1 MVCFQELPGYLRP
14 FWHHDSNKA
23 TGIGWDKKRPEH
35 YTRLGHDD
43 WICGLCECGGGGS
56 HLNSLRHLKKCYQHA
71 VEVGDP
77 RARDDA
83 SDEAVDQGASTGD
96 TAAGVAVD
104 QPQEPSR
111 EAKQPVVPPTFMVV
125 RNCPRKV
132 PKQPVVQPPDHIL
145 RGEVRCS
152 LSSRWC
158 SLSSSRPRKVPKQS
172 GGAVRGSGREVNSLE
187 GAVAAIGGRGS
198 GREVNSL
205 EGAVAAIAAPLA
217 QDVVT
222 CRRAGRPATEAQAEA
237 QVAQSSPSQVA
248 QAQVAAASRR
258 GQFKSPSQVAPSQ
271 VAQDTAV
278 QDASDVAAQQRD
290 GSDKDDGGKR
300 PAYQEDNKDGWQ
312 KGGSWDKSQ
321 TWDDNASAPQTWEDN
336 KGGWEKDGRWDKS
349 QTCDAQQWQ
358 EQDRNWDIQTWQAQ
372 PWQAQPWQVQ
382 PWQDSGPWQSGPSP
396 GGAPPRGP
404 CSHPVHVPLMSLSQE
419 LFHDLMSGGLFVREK
434 VERTQPFSQQGSDQQ
449 SWSSGSGQQQGGWA
463 PAGGLMSIGFG
474 DWQAPRR

>member
-187 GAVAAIGGRGS
+187 G
-198 GREVNSL
+198 EVCTISALPDRFRYRL
-205 EGAVAAIAAPLA
+205 ERFLALRSTALAPSEL
-217 QDVVT
+217 
-222 CRRAGRPATEAQAEA
+222 RA
-237 QVAQSSPSQVA
+237 SSKLP
-248 QAQVAAASRR
+248 ASR
-258 GQFKSPSQVAPSQ
+258 GTPSWLKTLAEIS
-271 VAQDTAV
+271 
-278 QDASDVAAQQRD
+278 
-290 GSDKDDGGKR
+290 
-300 PAYQEDNKDGWQ
+300 
-312 KGGSWDKSQ
+312 
-321 TWDDNASAPQTWEDN
+321 
-336 KGGWEKDGRWDKS
+336 
-349 QTCDAQQWQ
+349 
-358 EQDRNWDIQTWQAQ
+358 
-372 PWQAQPWQVQ
+372 
-382 PWQDSGPWQSGPSP
+382 
-396 GGAPPRGP
+396 
-404 CSHPVHVPLMSLSQE
+404 
-419 LFHDLMSGGLFVREK
+419 
-434 VERTQPFSQQGSDQQ
+434 
-449 SWSSGSGQQQGGWA
+449 
-463 PAGGLMSIGFG
+463 
-474 DWQAPRR
+474 